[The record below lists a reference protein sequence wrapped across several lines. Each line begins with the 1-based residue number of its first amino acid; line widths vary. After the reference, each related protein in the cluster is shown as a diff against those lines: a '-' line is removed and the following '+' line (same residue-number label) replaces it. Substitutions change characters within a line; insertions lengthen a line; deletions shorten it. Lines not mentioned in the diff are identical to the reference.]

1 MSHTSFSKKDITQS
15 AVLKMTIIILYIG
28 QWTILDDALKL
39 NSIPS
44 QAFFK
49 VVKVPISSIVTFNI
63 YIVLLSIW

>member
-15 AVLKMTIIILYIG
+15 AVLKMTIILYIG

-49 VVKVPISSIVTFNI
+49 VVKVCISSIVTFDI